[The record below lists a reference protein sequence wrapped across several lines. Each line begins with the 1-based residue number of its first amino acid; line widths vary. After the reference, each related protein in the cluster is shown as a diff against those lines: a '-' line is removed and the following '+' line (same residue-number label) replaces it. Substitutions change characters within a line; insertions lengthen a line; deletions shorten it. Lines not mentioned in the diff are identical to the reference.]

1 MIGTGATMIT
11 IHRHFASGTLCLVL
25 GSTGVSAANAVGN
38 TDDRLT
44 ALDLKKLSID
54 DLMGLEVTSV
64 SKQAERLADAP
75 SSIFVITSDDI
86 RRAGVTSLEEALRL
100 APNLQVARIDASQ
113 YAISARGFNNA
124 VGNKLLVLIDG
135 RTVYTPI
142 FSGVF
147 WDQQDVMLEDVE
159 RIEVISGPG
168 ATLWGANAVNGV
180 INVIS
185 RKASD
190 TQGGL
195 VSLRGGD
202 EETGATLRYGG
213 ALGDNTHVR
222 VYAKGAQLDNTRRA
236 NGTAVPDAF
245 DFGQVGFR
253 ADWQSGR
260 DELTVHGDVYSGH
273 AEDRGSPNFGPVGRI
288 KSSGANLL
296 SRWTRTLENSDL
308 RVQAYVDHAERQDLN
323 TFSPEADV
331 YDLELQHSVR
341 RGNHRLVWG
350 GGYRHGRDEVEPG
363 RFLGLIPSGF
373 IPASQALDWWNVFAQ
388 ADFALTDSFSLTA
401 GLKFEHNDYT
411 GVENLP
417 SVRFAWKLSPQLSLW
432 GAASRAV
439 RAPSRLDRDLFLPLT
454 PPFIFAG
461 GPDFVSEVAHVYE
474 TGLRGQVSNRVT
486 YSATLFWHD
495 WDKLRSGSA
504 PQVVLQNQINGS
516 VYGLEAWGTWEVI
529 EGWRLSAGLLSL
541 HKDLTLEPASTDPGG
556 VDNPNLSNDPDYKMM
571 LRASVDLGSDHQLDL
586 SARHVATLPH
596 PVVPNYTAVDLRYAW
611 RARPELEVSL
621 VLRNAFGGEHAQ
633 FNDAPAR
640 SQIASDFYGQVRWS
654 F

>member
-1 MIGTGATMIT
+1 MNLLRLSVGL
-11 IHRHFASGTLCLVL
+11 LCIC
-25 GSTGVSAANAVGN
+25 AAQAAAQTN
-38 TDDRLT
+38 DRLT

-64 SKQAERLADAP
+64 SKHAERLADAP
-75 SSIFVITSDDI
+75 SSIFVVTSDEI
-86 RRAGVTSLEEALRL
+86 RRSGATSLEDALRL

-147 WDQQDVMLEDVE
+147 WDQQAVMLEDVD

-185 RKASD
+185 RKAGD

-195 VSLRGGD
+195 ISARGGD
-202 EETGATLRYGG
+202 EEVGATLRFGG
-213 ALGDNTHVR
+213 ALGDNTHFR
-222 VYAKGAQLDNTRRA
+222 VYAKGSQLDNTHRA

-245 DFGQVGFR
+245 DFGQAGFR
-253 ADWQSGR
+253 ADWQAGR
-260 DELTVHGDVYSGH
+260 DELTVQGDVYSGH
-273 AEDRGSPNFGPVGRI
+273 AEDRGTPNFGPVGRI

-296 SRWTRTLENSDL
+296 SRWTRKLDNSDL
-308 RVQAYVDHAERQDLN
+308 RIQAYVDHAEREDLN

-331 YDLELQHSVR
+331 YDLELQHSFL
-341 RGNHRLVWG
+341 RGKNRFVWG

-363 RFLGLIPSGF
+363 MFLGLIPSGF
-373 IPASQALDWWNVFAQ
+373 IPSSKELDWWNVFAQ
-388 ADFALTDSFSLTA
+388 ADFALTESFSVTA

-417 SVRFAWKLSPQLSLW
+417 SVRFAWKLTPQVSLW

-439 RAPSRLDRDLFLPLT
+439 RAPSRIDRDLFLPVT

-474 TGLRGQVSNRVT
+474 AGLRGQLSNRVT
-486 YSATLFWHD
+486 YSATLFWHE

-504 PQVVLQNQINGS
+504 PQVVLQNQISGS
-516 VYGLEAWGTWEVI
+516 VHGLEAWGTWEIVD
-529 EGWRLSAGLLSL
+529 GWRLSAGLMSL
-541 HKDLTLEPASTDPGG
+541 DKDLELEPTSTDPGG
-556 VDNPNLSNDPDYKMM
+556 VENPNLSNDPDYKAM
-571 LRASVDLGSDHQLDL
+571 LRASVDLASNHQLDMTV
-586 SARHVATLPH
+586 RHVATLPH

-621 VLRNAFGGEHAQ
+621 VVRNALDRQHAE
-633 FNDAPAR
+633 FNDTPAR
-640 SQIASDFYGQVRWS
+640 SEIARDVYGQIRWS